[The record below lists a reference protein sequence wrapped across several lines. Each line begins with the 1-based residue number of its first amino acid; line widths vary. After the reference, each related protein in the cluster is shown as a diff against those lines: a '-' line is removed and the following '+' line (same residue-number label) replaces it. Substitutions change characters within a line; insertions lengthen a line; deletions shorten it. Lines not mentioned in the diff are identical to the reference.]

1 MSAAYRWSLKLHRRQ
16 PSDKLRESLGQG
28 PAKSS
33 TASTFSVWK
42 CVLST
47 AMVEE
52 NSHDLELQKLLSTS
66 KEGTCA
72 NAARLKEGQGSY
84 KDTTDTTIWK
94 PGFKPHFLAGGENY
108 TLWTKAAI
116 FISGLS
122 IILTTGFGV
131 TFLVASQISG
141 SSAAFGFAFVAVL
154 DSLSSGIV
162 FWRFF
167 GADTME
173 PNTVSLRERRACIA
187 ISVCFILSAI
197 AITSRAVYALV
208 ADNKLGR
215 EELMKMLSLASLIF
229 LIFLAG
235 FKGLIASKVESRA
248 MKTDAINS
256 LAEAVMTLGMIASDE
271 FCKRD
276 QNICFLDSAVAI
288 TIAVALL
295 AYGII
300 ILLQVAL
307 HHDESG
313 AIRHLDAGRSDQNT
327 ERTDHVE

>member
-1 MSAAYRWSLKLHRRQ
+1 
-16 PSDKLRESLGQG
+16 
-28 PAKSS
+28 
-33 TASTFSVWK
+33 
-42 CVLST
+42 
-47 AMVEE
+47 
-52 NSHDLELQKLLSTS
+52 
-66 KEGTCA
+66 
-72 NAARLKEGQGSY
+72 
-84 KDTTDTTIWK
+84 
-94 PGFKPHFLAGGENY
+94 
-108 TLWTKAAI
+108 
-116 FISGLS
+116 
-122 IILTTGFGV
+122 
-131 TFLVASQISG
+131 
-141 SSAAFGFAFVAVL
+141 
-154 DSLSSGIV
+154 
-162 FWRFF
+162 
-167 GADTME
+167 ME
-173 PNTVSLRERRACIA
+173 PHTVSLRERRACIA
-187 ISVCFILSAI
+187 ISVCFILSAV

>member
-1 MSAAYRWSLKLHRRQ
+1 MAAAYRRSLKLHRRQ
-16 PSDKLRESLGQG
+16 PSDMLRESLGQG

-72 NAARLKEGQGSY
+72 NAARLKESQGSY
-84 KDTTDTTIWK
+84 K
-94 PGFKPHFLAGGENY
+94 GGENQ

-122 IILTTGFGV
+122 IIFTTGFGV

-173 PNTVSLRERRACIA
+173 PHTVSLRERRACIA
-187 ISVCFILSAI
+187 ISVCFILSAV

-313 AIRHLDAGRSDQNT
+313 AIRHLDTGRSDQNT